1 MPRRGGNWHTGAT
14 CGVFNLGLGYYRSS
28 AAGNYGAR
36 SALPIA
42 CCAKVTA
49 LASAQEEKEPYS
61 FSVFIQRKE
70 IQYTAASSSAY
81 AQARRLFFLRRKNA
95 QNIQ

>member
-1 MPRRGGNWHTGAT
+1 MPRRGGNWNNGANY
-14 CGVFNLGLGYYRSS
+14 GVFNLNLNNNRSNTNS
-28 AAGNYGAR
+28 NYGAR